1 MAAML
6 KFAVTST
13 LASQFFAVFAHGA
26 SRSPKRWMFTPQGDE
41 LRARQLD
48 CSAVAG
54 LVAIVDTLPA

>member
-41 LRARQLD
+41 LRARQL
-48 CSAVAG
+48 V
-54 LVAIVDTLPA
+54 L